1 MLLRAVALF
10 FVPAGLTNGEMI
22 MATEIGSDRNAALLE
37 CPKFLRE
44 LVAKELAIPLRT
56 LEAQIEAN
64 DEAAMERIEAVILWL
79 GDRAKNL
86 LNERLTSGGA
96 S

>member
-1 MLLRAVALF
+1 
-10 FVPAGLTNGEMI
+10 

-44 LVAKELAIPLRT
+44 LVAKKLAIPLRT
-56 LEAQIEAN
+56 LEAAIEEN
-64 DEAAMERIEAVILWL
+64 DQATIDRIEVVILWL
-79 GDRAKNL
+79 SDRAKNL
-86 LNERLTSGGA
+86 QNERLTSGGA